1 VVAVAGFTS
10 GLLNPDEP
18 GRDTAL
24 QDGRTG
30 APEESGRTPASLS
43 PSASA
48 STEASAAKRASSS
61 ASTSTSTPAS
71 AMSAAPAAPLAST
84 SRSAS
89 VTPAALNRVPAAPTA
104 DSVGSAQPPTSQTV
118 TGPVL
123 RRGDKG
129 PEVAE
134 LQQRLRQL
142 SFYTH
147 DITGNFNIQV
157 ENAVRSYQS
166 ARGISAEPGV
176 YDAATRRSLES
187 ETSEP
192 D

>member
-1 VVAVAGFTS
+1 MPT
-10 GLLNPDEP
+10 
-18 GRDTAL
+18 
-24 QDGRTG
+24 
-30 APEESGRTPASLS
+30 
-43 PSASA
+43 
-48 STEASAAKRASSS
+48 
-61 ASTSTSTPAS
+61 
-71 AMSAAPAAPLAST
+71 
-84 SRSAS
+84 
-89 VTPAALNRVPAAPTA
+89 APTA
-104 DSVGSAQPPTSQTV
+104 DSVGSAQPGESQTV

-157 ENAVRSYQS
+157 ENSVRSYQS
-166 ARGISAEPGV
+166 SRGISAEPGV

-192 D
+192 SEPSEPG